1 MSVSNASP
9 RLVLNIAGWL
19 MGALSLLQLID
30 GIEAVTLVGQ
40 AKKWLHAYSSLVE
53 KISGFLFG
61 WMQWRWFQISEIE
74 AHLLVLVLLLLVAV
88 GRASLKSG
96 RMRSRVEAIRSA
108 PRRPTWLGLLALHL
122 GKYLGILIG
131 MFAAFL
137 AMAILPIGVY
147 VVGLLL
153 VVWMAAL
160 VDALI
165 RWEGPM
171 EPVYARAVLSEL
183 TIVGVVAGSL
193 VLFSHA
199 LDTWPFG

>member
-1 MSVSNASP
+1 
-9 RLVLNIAGWL
+9 

-40 AKKWLHAYSSLVE
+40 AKKWVHAYSSLVE

-61 WMQWRWFQISEIE
+61 WMRWRWFHISEVE
-74 AHLLVLVLLLLVAV
+74 AHLLVLVLLLLAAV
-88 GRASLKSG
+88 SRASFKTG
-96 RMRSRVEAIRSA
+96 RMRSRAEAIRSA

-122 GKYLGILIG
+122 GQSIGILIG

-147 VVGLLL
+147 VVALFL
-153 VVWMAAL
+153 VVWIAAL

-165 RWEGPM
+165 RWQGPM

-183 TIVGVVAGSL
+183 TIVGVVAAAL

-199 LDTWPFG
+199 LETWPLG